1 MADNYN
7 QYTTCT
13 QPSGWMS
20 LAAYLAWA
28 TAALAVVAIPIVIAA
43 GWCSLFYLVVVAA
56 AETVAACDWW
66 LNVRLVCNDGDK
78 SAVGM
83 LVAVEPS
90 RGKTDFF
97 GELDT
102 DYSINLLLYPNLP
115 GVTQAVA
122 EATPPYGFLMKEQPG
137 VASNVGFFRGEFA
150 DEPNTSRRSWVLHA
164 EFEGAGMHD
173 FRIGALIALALAI
186 AALIACA
193 ALPPPFGVIAG
204 AILSLLAFLAWL
216 IGYLVGDDDYAN
228 PSDVSGTPSELHTND
243 PNTNVGADLLYVSGT
258 WVFDSFHEGW
268 NELHPIKKCTPI
280 GAWNGAWPADV
291 PTIAQKLDDGFKDAH
306 NANDDDPHSRWEV
319 HPYID
324 GCGDYGSIH
333 PVDTPAAPLH

>member
-13 QPSGWMS
+13 TSNGWMS
-20 LAAYLAWA
+20 LTAYIAWA
-28 TAALAVVAIPIVIAA
+28 TGFLIAVAIPVIAVA
-43 GWCSLFYLVVVAA
+43 GWCALFYIPVVVA

-66 LNVRLVCNDGDK
+66 LNVRLVCLGGDR

-83 LVAVEPS
+83 VVRVDPA

-102 DYSINLLLYPNLP
+102 DYSINLLLYPDLP
-115 GVTQAVA
+115 EVTQAVA
-122 EATPPYGFLMKEQPG
+122 EVTPPYGELIKEQPG
-137 VASNVGFFRGEFA
+137 IASDVGFFRGEFA
-150 DEPNTSRRSWVLHA
+150 KEPDTDRTSWVLHA
-164 EFEGAGMHD
+164 EFEGAGMRD
-173 FRIGALIALALAI
+173 FRIGALVALALAI
-186 AALIACA
+186 AALIVCA
-193 ALPPPFGVIAG
+193 AVPPPFGVVAA
-204 AILSLLAFLAWL
+204 AILTFLAFLAWL
-216 IGYLVGDDDYAN
+216 IGYLVGDHDYAD
-228 PSDVSGTPSELHTND
+228 PSDTAGTPSEIKQND
-243 PNTNVGADLLYVSGT
+243 KDSHVGADLLYVSGA

-280 GAWNGAWPADV
+280 GTWNGAWPVDIPEVAK
-291 PTIAQKLDDGFKDAH
+291 KLDDGFRDAKT
-306 NANDDDPHSRWEV
+306 AGADPHDRWEI

-333 PVDTPAAPLH
+333 ITDPPPLGPN